1 MCDKYFV
8 MLYYELLNG
17 FAQVLFFFN
26 PDSVV
31 MMYEVRIKIT
41 NSRTISEILNTKNIF
56 INQSV

>member
-1 MCDKYFV
+1 